1 MSATPTERF
10 DAVVVGGGLFGA
22 WLALLLAREHRLS
35 VVLLEREPALL
46 RRASYNNQARV
57 HNGYHYPR
65 SILTGLRSRVNSGR
79 FLEEFRDCV
88 DRRFD
93 KYYAVGRVRSNVT
106 ASQFRVFCER
116 IGARLGPAPDTVK
129 RWFSKDL
136 IADVWSTDEWAFDSE
151 ALAQRMAREMEEARV
166 DVRLSTEAR
175 RVEARTDPTRRLA
188 VVTHDVDGRERVIE
202 TSWVFNSTYANL
214 NALLGASKVA
224 RIPLKVELAEMVLVE
239 VPEELKRVG
248 VTVMCGPFF
257 SFMPFPPRGLHTFSH
272 VRYTPHHSWFSH
284 EGERDTLAYFDRVP
298 KRSRFEEMKL
308 DTARYMPLAGQFVQR
323 DSLWELKALLPAS
336 ESDDSRPILFRRDA
350 TLPGLISVLGGKIDN
365 VYDVERELE
374 HTLRPSNCDK
384 LEPA

>member
-1 MSATPTERF
+1 MTAAPTERA

-22 WLALLLAREHRLS
+22 WLALLLAREHRQS
-35 VVLLEREPALL
+35 VVLVEREPALL

-79 FLEEFRDCV
+79 FLEEFQDCV

-116 IGARLGPAPDTVK
+116 IGARLGPAPDSVK

-136 IADVWSTDEWAFDSE
+136 IADVWSTDEWAFDSTQ
-151 ALAQRMAREMEEARV
+151 LARRMAREMEDAHV

-175 RVEARTDPTRRLA
+175 RVELRTGSRRLA
-188 VVTHDVDGRERVIE
+188 VTTLDADGRERVIE
-202 TSWVFNSTYANL
+202 TQWVFNSTYANL
-214 NALLGASKVA
+214 NALLAGSKVA
-224 RIPLKVELAEMVLVE
+224 RIPLKVELAEMALVE
-239 VPEELKRVG
+239 VPDELKRVG

-272 VRYTPHHSWFSH
+272 VRYTPHHAWFSH
-284 EGERDTLAYFDRVP
+284 EGDRDTLGYFDRVP
-298 KRSRFEEMKL
+298 KRSRFEEMRL
-308 DTARYMPLAGQFVQR
+308 DTARYMPLASGFVQR

-365 VYDVERELE
+365 VYDVERELDR
-374 HTLRPSNCDK
+374 TLRPSDADK

>member
-1 MSATPTERF
+1 MSTARAERA

-35 VVLLEREPALL
+35 VVLVEREPALL
-46 RRASYNNQARV
+46 QRASYNNQARV

-79 FLEEFRDCV
+79 FLEQFHDCV

-116 IGARLGPAPDTVK
+116 IGARLGPAPDSVK
-129 RWFSKDL
+129 RWFSKDM
-136 IADVWSTDEWAFDSE
+136 IADVWSTDEWAFDSSL
-151 ALAQRMAREMEEARV
+151 LAQRMAREMEEARV
-166 DVRLSTEAR
+166 DVRLSTEAQ
-175 RVEARTDPTRRLA
+175 RVEATTDSARRLA
-188 VVTHDVDGRERVIE
+188 VVTHDADGRERVIE
-202 TSWVFNSTYANL
+202 TQWVFNSTYANL
-214 NALLGASKVA
+214 NALLGNSNLAK
-224 RIPLKVELAEMVLVE
+224 IPLKVELAEMALVE
-239 VPEELKRVG
+239 VPDELKRVG

-257 SFMPFPPRGLHTFSH
+257 SFLPFPPRGLHTFSH
-272 VRYTPHHSWFSH
+272 VRYTPHHAWFSH
-284 EGERDTLAYFDRVP
+284 EGERDTLGYFDRVP
-298 KRSRFEEMKL
+298 KRSRFEEMRL
-308 DTARYMPLAGQFVQR
+308 DTARYMPLASQFVQR

-374 HTLRPSNCDK
+374 RALRPSHADSSK
-384 LEPA
+384 PA

>member
-1 MSATPTERF
+1 MSATPTERA

-35 VVLLEREPALL
+35 VVLVEREPALL

-79 FLEEFRDCV
+79 FLDEFHDCV

-116 IGARLGPAPDTVK
+116 IGARLGPAPDSVK

-136 IADVWSTDEWAFDSE
+136 IADVWSTDEWAFDSTQ
-151 ALAQRMAREMEEARV
+151 LARRMTREMEEARV
-166 DVRLSTEAR
+166 DVRLSTEAK
-175 RVEARTDPTRRLA
+175 RVEPRHGSARRLA
-188 VVTHDVDGRERVIE
+188 VVTHDADGRERVVE
-202 TSWVFNSTYANL
+202 TQWVFNSTYANL
-214 NALLGASKVA
+214 NALLAGSKVA
-224 RIPLKVELAEMVLVE
+224 RIPLKVELAEMALVE
-239 VPEELKRVG
+239 VPDELKRVG

-272 VRYTPHHSWFSH
+272 VRYTPHHAWFSH
-284 EGERDTLAYFDRVP
+284 EGERDTLGYFDRVP
-298 KRSRFEEMKL
+298 KRSRFEEMRL
-308 DTARYMPLAGQFVQR
+308 DTARYMPLASGFVQR

-374 HTLRPSNCDK
+374 RTLRPSDADK